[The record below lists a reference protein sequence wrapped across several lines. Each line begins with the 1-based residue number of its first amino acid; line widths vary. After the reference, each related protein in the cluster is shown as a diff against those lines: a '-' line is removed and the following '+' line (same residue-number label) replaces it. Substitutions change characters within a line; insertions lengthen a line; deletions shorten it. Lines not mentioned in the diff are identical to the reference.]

1 MLKPLFAM
9 ADRPDYMRC
18 KRKVSVLD
26 RLRCPEVKVGFINLV
41 ELGSGPATKILKYF
55 EKRIV

>member
-18 KRKVSVLD
+18 KRKVSSI
-26 RLRCPEVKVGFINLV
+26 FWFYSSHTQI
-41 ELGSGPATKILKYF
+41 S
-55 EKRIV
+55 